1 MNEIPMKAMTYAR
14 IALKKSIEHWR
25 RFETGTRKRG
35 ERIGSKD
42 CALCGLFL
50 KPRFTRS
57 LDCSGCPVFER
68 SGRSRCRN
76 TPYDAVESIAKKFQW
91 SNEMCNSPE
100 FLAAAKVE
108 REYLESLLP

>member
-1 MNEIPMKAMTYAR
+1 MNKKTL
-14 IALKKSIEHWR
+14 IALKNSIEHWR

-50 KPRFTRS
+50 KRRFIA
-57 LDCSGCPVFER
+57 GVN
-68 SGRSRCRN
+68 CRN
-76 TPYDAVESIAKKFQW
+76 TPYEAIESIARKFQC
-91 SNEMCNSPE
+91 SDEMYNSPE
-100 FLAAAKVE
+100 FLAAAKAE